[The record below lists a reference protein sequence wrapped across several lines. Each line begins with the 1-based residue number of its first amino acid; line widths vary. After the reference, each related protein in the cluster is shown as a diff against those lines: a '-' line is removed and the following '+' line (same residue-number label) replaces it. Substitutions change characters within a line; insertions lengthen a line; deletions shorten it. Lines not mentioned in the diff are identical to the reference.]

1 VDNRSGSEP
10 FGSHVKETAETG
22 QNPPSGARII
32 GVKTSLYNRESSTYG
47 YGVPA
52 LQGAMTDRV
61 RSTKEAQ
68 ARLSKRL
75 RADGKTWGEVAN
87 IFRTEYNL
95 NARVALR
102 LAHGWSQTEAAQRW
116 NDRWPADPKTFKN
129 FSYWEQW
136 PNKTGYAPSL
146 DVLGRLA
153 DLYECAIVDL
163 LADSSDFRDRD
174 MMHRAQ
180 TDLRRLPAAIS
191 SSGQTSEQVSLNGN
205 ATPTDELAGFVTRLR
220 DSDTSELATVANIWA
235 QQADL
240 NNNRRSLLLKLS
252 FALTLAASM
261 ESGSPSSAPESDA
274 SISAGTLNLD
284 GIWRSEYTYFSS
296 GRQQE
301 FTDVHYVVLR
311 QSGQQLSIE
320 SLPHTTGSEVSLN
333 LALDGLFAT
342 GTWQE
347 RTSPTG
353 YYKGAIYRGAIQ
365 LLVAPS
371 LTQMTG
377 KWIGFGKNFTINNGD
392 WNLTLE
398 TRKPTA
404 KAIREY
410 SQKA

>member
-1 VDNRSGSEP
+1 
-10 FGSHVKETAETG
+10 
-22 QNPPSGARII
+22 
-32 GVKTSLYNRESSTYG
+32 
-47 YGVPA
+47 
-52 LQGAMTDRV
+52 MTDRV

-68 ARLSKRL
+68 MRLSQKL
-75 RADGKTWGEVAN
+75 RAEGKTWVEVAN
-87 IFRTEYNL
+87 IFRAEYNL
-95 NARVALR
+95 NARVAFR
-102 LAHGWSQTEAAQRW
+102 VAHGWSQTEAARRW
-116 NDRWPADPKTFKN
+116 NDRWPSDPKTFKN

-153 DLYECAIVDL
+153 DLYECAIGDL
-163 LADSSDFRDRD
+163 LTDYSDFRDRD
-174 MMHRAQ
+174 VVHRARTELQ
-180 TDLRRLPAAIS
+180 RLPVAIS
-191 SSGQTSEQVSLNGN
+191 SSGQASDQVSLNGGGSSS
-205 ATPTDELAGFVTRLR
+205 DQLAEFVNRLR
-220 DSDTSELATVANIWA
+220 DSDTSELAAVANIWA
-235 QQADL
+235 QQVDL

-252 FALTLAASM
+252 FALTLAASTQT
-261 ESGSPSSAPESDA
+261 GVPDSAAEPDTNVSE
-274 SISAGTLNLD
+274 GTPDLG

-301 FTDVHYVVLR
+301 FTDAHYVVVR
-311 QSGQQLSIE
+311 QSGPQLSIN

-398 TRKPTA
+398 TRKATA